1 MLNCLT
7 DYHLALPIQY
17 EIVTL
22 NICKIFKL
30 RISFWIL
37 QWFYAHL
44 LCKFHVPTNNR
55 KLFWKRNPSFTKNL
69 HHNLQVN
76 VSPLLY
82 ENLAESSL
90 KNALSHNLQEK
101 LDAHNRLHPSSICLE
116 STLDLVILC
125 HQAAL
130 KSWGRETALD
140 EWIYNVTFK
149 GHYNTPQ
156 YLPRCKVNGA
166 NAFWDI
172 CFKENSHAI
181 PPPPWFYTK
190 KE

>member
-1 MLNCLT
+1 MSDVNFSEQLT
-7 DYHLALPIQY
+7 EAPIPSLVTGLLISLLSLHVKLPYYQLALPSQY

-37 QWFYAHL
+37 QWFHAHL
-44 LCKFHVPTNNR
+44 LCNFHAPINNR
-55 KLFWKRNPSFTKNL
+55 KLFWKRNPSLTKNL
-69 HHNLQVN
+69 HHSLQVN
-76 VSPLLY
+76 VTPLLY

-101 LDAHNRLHPSSICLE
+101 LDAHNTLHPSSICLE

-130 KSWGRETALD
+130 KS
-140 EWIYNVTFK
+140 
-149 GHYNTPQ
+149 
-156 YLPRCKVNGA
+156 
-166 NAFWDI
+166 
-172 CFKENSHAI
+172 
-181 PPPPWFYTK
+181 
-190 KE
+190 